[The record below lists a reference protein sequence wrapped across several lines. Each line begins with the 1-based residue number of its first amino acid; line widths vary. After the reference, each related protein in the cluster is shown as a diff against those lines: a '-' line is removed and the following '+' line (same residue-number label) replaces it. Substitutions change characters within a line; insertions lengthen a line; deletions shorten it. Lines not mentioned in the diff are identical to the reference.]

1 MTGSLMLLQL
11 NDASRE
17 DEIHW
22 INNRIRENSAESVRT
37 VFLTLYDLITV
48 KDVPLGNMDAYIVRM
63 IPGARNSGKLFDE
76 RVISVNDDIS
86 KLDLILSDV
95 TDYRMEHGLVCEII
109 LYSLSHLIHMHG
121 WRRIY
126 SFITTKIPE
135 IKRTQTNLICF
146 YYPESHEKRSE
157 IAVFERL
164 ADKVRVEQV

>member
-1 MTGSLMLLQL
+1 
-11 NDASRE
+11 
-17 DEIHW
+17 
-22 INNRIRENSAESVRT
+22 
-37 VFLTLYDLITV
+37 
-48 KDVPLGNMDAYIVRM
+48 
-63 IPGARNSGKLFDE
+63 
-76 RVISVNDDIS
+76 VISVNDDIS

-95 TDYRMEHGLVCEII
+95 TDYSMEHGLVCEII

-126 SFITTKIPE
+126 SFITPKIPE
-135 IKRTQTNLICF
+135 IKGTQTNLICF